1 MVERFHVGQR
11 VRLTRAL
18 TTEPRGL
25 FPKGATGTVTDV
37 KGIMVW
43 IRMKQHFPHLRD
55 NVLAVKHWEITAR
68 PRGLLPRLLAA
79 WWGD

>member
-1 MVERFHVGQR
+1 
-11 VRLTRAL
+11 
-18 TTEPRGL
+18 
-25 FPKGATGTVTDV
+25 VTDV

-43 IRMKQHFPHLRD
+43 IRMNQHFPHLRD

-79 WWGD
+79 WWGE